1 MVEQV
6 AKYLFDGEEG
16 VLRKYWA
23 SDGGGGKKIGPP
35 IARVS
40 FCSTEYRRSEILNH
54 GLLS

>member
-23 SDGGGGKKIGPP
+23 SDGGGQKKWASNSKGQFLFNRI
-35 IARVS
+35 
-40 FCSTEYRRSEILNH
+40 
-54 GLLS
+54 